1 MMQRSD
7 IYRLLA
13 AMGIIFFSMQALS
26 YINLQWDLTLDQ
38 RYTLSENTVEVVQ
51 NIKQPIL
58 IDVMLGGNLPANYQ
72 RLRTELTI
80 LLKQVNHQNEF
91 IQYNFVDPFEG
102 VENKDGL
109 IEELYRFG
117 LEPEVVIDQESQ
129 STEQNRRANQNIRKI
144 DPKVAHSTK
153 TVKKI
158 KLYVK

>member
-1 MMQRSD
+1 MIQRSD

-13 AMGIIFFSMQALS
+13 AVGIIFFSMQTLS

-102 VENKDGL
+102 G
-109 IEELYRFG
+109 
-117 LEPEVVIDQESQ
+117 P
-129 STEQNRRANQNIRKI
+129 RKSI
-144 DPKVAHSTK
+144 HRTNHSCSMDDLK
-153 TVKKI
+153 
-158 KLYVK
+158 YSG

>member
-1 MMQRSD
+1 MIQRSD

-13 AMGIIFFSMQALS
+13 AMGIVIISMQALS

-91 IQYNFVDPFEG
+91 IKYNFVDPFEG
-102 VENKDGL
+102 VKA
-109 IEELYRFG
+109 
-117 LEPEVVIDQESQ
+117 
-129 STEQNRRANQNIRKI
+129 RRVFV
-144 DPKVAHSTK
+144 DPAAVTFRRGRHRA
-153 TVKKI
+153 
-158 KLYVK
+158 